1 MKESKGSSVSSQG
14 NESESFEEKN
24 KVPDIAGKEEV
35 FMKRINEIK
44 GVRFQNDDDKKEK
57 VSSYSQEE
65 EKKRS

>member
-44 GVRFQNDDDKKEK
+44 GVRF
-57 VSSYSQEE
+57 
-65 EKKRS
+65 